1 MSHETVGNLFTVDRR
16 LNVQRCPERWVI
28 VFRRTSAA
36 VVLVLAIMASPSI
49 AAQQQPLE
57 PVVVVTGE
65 GIVKAAPDVA
75 WVTIGA
81 ESRSKNP
88 KEAQAQNAKAMSAV
102 HEKLAGARIAKDAIR
117 TVSVDVQPEWDW
129 VETRRVL
136 RGYVARNNIEVR
148 VDEVTRVGEI
158 LDLAIGTGATTVQGL
173 RFDVKDRAA
182 LERDAL
188 GRAVTDARARAEAAA
203 AGGGASIGRIV
214 RIEEPGVE
222 RVPPPQPYMMARAAV
237 AEDQAV
243 TPVAAGEIEIRARV
257 TLTAS
262 IK

>member
-1 MSHETVGNLFTVDRR
+1 MTIPS
-16 LNVQRCPERWVI
+16 
-28 VFRRTSAA
+28 
-36 VVLVLAIMASPSI
+36 LA
-49 AAQQQPLE
+49 AAQAPQLPE

-75 WVTIGA
+75 WVMIGA

-88 KEAQAQNAKAMSAV
+88 KEAQTLNATAMSAV
-102 HEKLAGARIAKDAIR
+102 HQKLADARIPKDAIR
-117 TVSVDVQPEWDW
+117 TLSVDVQQEVDW
-129 VETRRVL
+129 VDGKRVL
-136 RGYVARNNIEVR
+136 RGYVARNTIEVR
-148 VDEVTRVGEI
+148 VDDVARVGEI
-158 LDLAIGTGATTVQGL
+158 LDLSVGTGATSVQGL
-173 RFDVKDRAA
+173 RFDVKDRAS

-188 GRAVTDARARAEAAA
+188 RRAVADGRARAEAAA
-203 AGGGASIGRIV
+203 SGAGATIGRVV

-222 RVPPPQPYMMARAAV
+222 RMPPPQPYMMARAAM
-237 AEDQAV
+237 ADAKEA

>member
-1 MSHETVGNLFTVDRR
+1 MTMPS
-16 LNVQRCPERWVI
+16 
-28 VFRRTSAA
+28 
-36 VVLVLAIMASPSI
+36 LV
-49 AAQQQPLE
+49 AAQAPQLPE

-65 GIVKAAPDVA
+65 GTVKAAPDVA

-88 KEAQAQNAKAMSAV
+88 KEAQTLNATAMSAV
-102 HEKLAGARIAKDAIR
+102 HQKLIDARIPKEAIR
-117 TVSVDVQPEWDW
+117 TLSVDVQQEVDW
-129 VETRRVL
+129 VDGKRVL
-136 RGYVARNNIEVR
+136 RGYVARNTIEVR
-148 VDEVTRVGEI
+148 VDDVTRVGEV
-158 LDLAIGTGATTVQGL
+158 LDLSVGTGATSVQGL
-173 RFDVKDRAA
+173 RFDVKDRAS

-188 GRAVTDARARAEAAA
+188 RRAVADGRARAEAAA
-203 AGGGASIGRIV
+203 AGAGAAIGRVV

-222 RVPPPQPYMMARAAV
+222 RMPPPQPYMMARAAM
-237 AEDQAV
+237 ADAKEA